1 MLCALSL
8 RRLVPGS
15 FEEFRAAWRPDRYP
29 DGFVR
34 IYHLR
39 NTDDEDEVVSFGLFD
54 GTREQLAAAV
64 AATDEGERQERMRR
78 CVSATTVDAV
88 FEVAEEIDVAAA
100 QAP

>member
-1 MLCALSL
+1 MLCALSQ

-15 FEEFRAAWRPDRYP
+15 FDEFRAAWKPDRYP

-39 NTDDEDEVVSFGLFD
+39 NATDENDVISFGLFD
-54 GTREQLAAAV
+54 GTREQLADAV
-64 AATDEGERQERMRR
+64 AATDEGDRQERMRR
-78 CVSATTVDAV
+78 CVESTSVDAV

-100 QAP
+100 S